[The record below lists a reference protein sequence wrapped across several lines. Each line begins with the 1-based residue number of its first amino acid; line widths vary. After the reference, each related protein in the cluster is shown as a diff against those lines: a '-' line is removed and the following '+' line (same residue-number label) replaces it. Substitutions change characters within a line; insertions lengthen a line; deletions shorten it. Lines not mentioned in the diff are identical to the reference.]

1 MESKENSGKIEDQ
14 KVNGDQMNAKGINI
28 YIIILF
34 LQLSKLIIIKIFKNQ
49 KGSYKKKVKKRQ
61 LLTKSSFNS

>member
-34 LQLSKLIIIKIFKNQ
+34 L
-49 KGSYKKKVKKRQ
+49 
-61 LLTKSSFNS
+61 